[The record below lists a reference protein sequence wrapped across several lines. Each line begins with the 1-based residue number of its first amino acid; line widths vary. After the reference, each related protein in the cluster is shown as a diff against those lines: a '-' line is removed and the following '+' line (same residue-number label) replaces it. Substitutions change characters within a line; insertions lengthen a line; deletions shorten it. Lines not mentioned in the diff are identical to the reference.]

1 MASATS
7 DRLGFEIQ
15 AIGENENTWGDTR
28 LNNALICLE
37 EGIAGFV
44 SVAVGSS
51 DVTLTSTIYTPE
63 AAEYRNAIIK
73 LTSGSGVGARNI
85 IVPALQKLWKVHNA
99 TAYTQTFKTA
109 AGTGS
114 SVASGEIVSVYC
126 DGTDCYTD
134 TASGGG
140 AAASAAAAAA
150 SAVAADAS
158 ADEAAASA
166 AAAALVIAPAN
177 SAPGRGVTP
186 LVFADSPRTIVN
198 ADNGYFLACDCTS
211 GNIVL
216 NLTALSSLSLPF
228 NVMIKKTDSSANT
241 VTINRGSTNTFDNAA
256 TSKTLSYQGQ
266 GAWLVGG
273 TATWYTLDSNTGSEA
288 TTTQFWTGTSAVVQ
302 VTPNVLFDSVAYIA
316 SSGTGTFTPDMNTG
330 LNFRRTMTGNTTVA
344 APTNPK
350 DGQTLV
356 IRFIHSGGA
365 RTITF
370 NSVFKFANGVIPSA
384 STSGSGAVDTLVAV
398 YDSTSTAWDATF
410 QTGMA

>member
-1 MASATS
+1 MASSTS

-114 SVASGEIVSVYC
+114 SVSSGEIVGVYC

-140 AAASAAAAAA
+140 AAASAA
-150 SAVAADAS
+150 AADAS

-177 SAPGRGVTP
+177 SAPGRGVTV
-186 LVFADSPRTIVN
+186 LTSASSPRTVVN
-198 ADNGYFLACDCTS
+198 ADNGYFLACDCSS

-216 NLTALSSLSLPF
+216 NLTALASLSLPF
-228 NVMIKKTDSSANT
+228 NVMIKKTDSTANT

-273 TATWYTLDSNTGSEA
+273 TAIWYTLDSNTVAEA
-288 TTTQFWTGTSAVVQ
+288 SAVETWTGTSTTVQ
-302 VTPNVLFDSVAYIA
+302 VTPRRLYGSAAYIVT
-316 SSGTGTFTPDMNTG
+316 SGTGAFTPDMNAG
-330 LNFRRTMTGNTTVA
+330 LNFRHTMTGNTTVA

-350 DGQTLV
+350 DGQTLI

-370 NSVFKFANGVIPSA
+370 NSVFKFANGVAPSA
-384 STSGSGAVDTLVAV
+384 STSGAGAVDRLVAV
-398 YDSTSTAWDATF
+398 YDSTSTAWDASF
-410 QTGMA
+410 EAGMA